1 MSIGY
6 KMTNGLSLRETW
18 MTRSVYLYFCYFLL
32 KHTEKWVVKK
42 KFLFLKKMR
51 LWLMPWCIHYK
62 LTNYFSFV
70 TGNRLV
76 PVRSSQSPIV
86 AQDML
91 SHNALSPSFHPS
103 LSPLATKS
111 PSVSPMSVPLKRDL
125 GPPRIGRGPLQ

>member
-1 MSIGY
+1 MKFFFVS
-6 KMTNGLSLRETW
+6 KNDETL
-18 MTRSVYLYFCYFLL
+18 VDA
-32 KHTEKWVVKK
+32 
-42 KFLFLKKMR
+42 
-51 LWLMPWCIHYK
+51 LMNYK